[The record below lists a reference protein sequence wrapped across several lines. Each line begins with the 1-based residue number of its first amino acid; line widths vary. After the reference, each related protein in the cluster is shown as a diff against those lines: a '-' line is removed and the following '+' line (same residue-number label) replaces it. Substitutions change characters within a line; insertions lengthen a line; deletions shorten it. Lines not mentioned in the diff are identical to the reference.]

1 MNYFLQNVSGPWPGD
16 ALTTEKRLTGASPVR
31 GFMND
36 ALKTQISAFVDGELP
51 DNESELLLRRLS
63 QDAASRA
70 QVAQFLAIGRLIRQD
85 VEVPGMDGLRDR
97 IAAALG
103 DDVEPTRE
111 QQPVVGSKFMTP
123 VTGVA
128 VAATVAALALLGLS
142 QLDTTMGPDLD
153 SAVAIDMPPSY
164 TEPSFQEV
172 LANQPNA
179 QSLEYFRRHDD
190 SSSDLGT
197 NGTLTRMVT
206 FELREG
212 ELVEIEPDLHLL
224 PAVTDEDV
232 KDSSEQE

>member
-1 MNYFLQNVSGPWPGD
+1 MH
-16 ALTTEKRLTGASPVR
+16 ERLNRDLRAASPVR

-63 QDAASRA
+63 QDTALRA
-70 QVAQFLAIGRLIRQD
+70 QVAQYLAIGRLIRQD

-103 DDVEPTRE
+103 DDQVPAHEE
-111 QQPVVGSKFMTP
+111 QRVVGSKFMTP

-128 VAATVAALALLGLS
+128 VAATVAALALVGLS
-142 QLDTTMGPDLD
+142 QLDASIGPDLD
-153 SAVAIDMPPSY
+153 SAVAIDTAPSY
-164 TEPSFQEV
+164 TEPAVQEV
-172 LANQPNA
+172 LGNQPDA
-179 QSLEYFRRHDD
+179 QSLEYFRRHDN

-212 ELVEIEPDLHLL
+212 ELVEIEPDSHLQS
-224 PAVTDEDV
+224 VTSDDDV
-232 KDSSEQE
+232 KDSGEKEQ

>member
-1 MNYFLQNVSGPWPGD
+1 MH
-16 ALTTEKRLTGASPVR
+16 ERLNRDLRAASPVR

-63 QDAASRA
+63 QDTALRA
-70 QVAQFLAIGRLIRQD
+70 QVAQYLAIGRLIRQD

-103 DDVEPTRE
+103 DDQVPAHEE
-111 QQPVVGSKFMTP
+111 QRVVGSKFMTP

-128 VAATVAALALLGLS
+128 VAATVAALALVGLS
-142 QLDTTMGPDLD
+142 QLDAPQGPDLD
-153 SAVAIDMPPSY
+153 SAVAIVTAPSY
-164 TEPSFQEV
+164 TEPEV
-172 LANQPNA
+172 LGNQPDA
-179 QSLEYFRRHDD
+179 QSLEYFRRHDN

-197 NGTLTRMVT
+197 NATLTRMVT

-212 ELVEIEPDLHLL
+212 ELVEIEPDSHLQ
-224 PAVTDEDV
+224 PVTPDDDV
-232 KDSSEQE
+232 KDSSEKEQ